1 MSTFD
6 PIRDYLNSIGQI
18 PLLTHDEEL
27 MLGRSIQTWQDN
39 RQSDNPCPRTA
50 RRGKRALD
58 RMVKGNLRLVV
69 SVSRKYLGRAYTI
82 TLMDLIQEGNLGLI
96 RAAER
101 FDPARGYKFST
112 YATWWIRQAMAR
124 ALAQNDR
131 IVRIPTNA
139 HDILNNLRYFV
150 WEFRQKHD
158 RMPSLQECAIESG
171 VTAESLRFYLL
182 HGNNTKSLDQTIK
195 GRKGDEDGATLLCF
209 VAADL
214 SDPLDAV
221 EISMLQ
227 DKLDDWKE
235 NLTELQLSVINRRFG
250 LEGFQPETLASISKD
265 LGVSREAV
273 RLQEQRGLRKMRLAS
288 ALSAAA

>member
-1 MSTFD
+1 
-6 PIRDYLNSIGQI
+6 
-18 PLLTHDEEL
+18 
-27 MLGRSIQTWQDN
+27 
-39 RQSDNPCPRTA
+39 
-50 RRGKRALD
+50 
-58 RMVKGNLRLVV
+58 VK
-69 SVSRKYLGRAYTI
+69 Y
-82 TLMDLIQEGNLGLI
+82 
-96 RAAER
+96 
-101 FDPARGYKFST
+101 
-112 YATWWIRQAMAR
+112 
-124 ALAQNDR
+124 
-131 IVRIPTNA
+131 
-139 HDILNNLRYFV
+139 
-150 WEFRQKHD
+150 
-158 RMPSLQECAIESG
+158 ES
-171 VTAESLRFYLL
+171 Y
-182 HGNNTKSLDQTIK
+182 TKSLDQTIK

>member
-27 MLGRSIQTWQDN
+27 MLGRSIQAWQAD
-39 RQSDNPCPRTA
+39 RQSNNPCPRIA

-69 SVSRKYLGRAYTI
+69 SVSRRYLGRAYTL
-82 TLMDLIQEGNLGLI
+82 THMDLIQEGNVGLI
-96 RAAER
+96 RAAEK

-124 ALAQNDR
+124 LLAQNDR

-150 WEFRQKHD
+150 WEFRQQHD
-158 RMPSLQECAIESG
+158 RMPSIQECAKESG
-171 VTAESLRFYLL
+171 VTVESLRYYLL
-182 HGNNTKSLDQTIK
+182 HGNNTTSLDQTIK
-195 GRKGDEDGATLLCF
+195 GRDGDKDAGTIGSC
-209 VAADL
+209 VAADAP
-214 SDPLDAV
+214 DPLDAV

-227 DKLDDWKE
+227 EKLDDWKW
-235 NLTELQLSVINRRFG
+235 NLTELQLSIINRRFG
-250 LEGFQPETLASISKD
+250 LEGHQPETLASISKD

>member
-6 PIRDYLNSIGQI
+6 SIRDYLNSIGQI
-18 PLLTHDEEL
+18 PLLTHDEEIE
-27 MLGRSIQTWQDN
+27 LGRAIQTWTIDRTTN
-39 RQSDNPCPRTA
+39 NPCPRIA

-69 SVSRKYLGRAYTI
+69 SVSRKYLGRAYTM
-82 TLMDLIQEGNLGLI
+82 THMDLIQEGNVGLI
-96 RAAER
+96 RAAEK

-124 ALAQNDR
+124 LLAQNDR

-150 WEFRQKHD
+150 WRFRQEND
-158 RMPSLQECAIESG
+158 RMPSLEECAVESG
-171 VTAESLRFYLL
+171 VTAESLRYYLL
-182 HGNNTKSLDQTIK
+182 HGNNTASLDQAIK
-195 GRKGDEDGATLLCF
+195 GRKGGEDGATLLCF
-209 VAADL
+209 VAADAA
-214 SDPLDAV
+214 DPLDAV

-227 DKLDDWKE
+227 EKLDDWKW
-235 NLTELQLSVINRRFG
+235 NLTELQLNVINRRFG
-250 LEGFQPETLASISKD
+250 LEGHQPETLASISKD

-288 ALSAAA
+288 ALKAAA

>member
-6 PIRDYLNSIGQI
+6 PIRDYLNAIGQI

-27 MLGRSIQTWQDN
+27 MLGRSIQTWKDN

-195 GRKGDEDGATLLCF
+195 GRKGAEDGATLHCF
-209 VAADL
+209 VAADAP
-214 SDPLDAV
+214 DPLDAV

-227 DKLDDWKE
+227 EKLDGWKE
-235 NLTELQLSVINRRFG
+235 NLTELQLSIINRRFG
-250 LEGFQPETLASISKD
+250 LEGHQPETLATIGRD

>member
-6 PIRDYLNSIGQI
+6 SIRDYLNSIGQI

-27 MLGRSIQTWQDN
+27 MLGRSIQAWQAD
-39 RQSDNPCPRTA
+39 RQSNNPCPRIA

-69 SVSRKYLGRAYTI
+69 SVSRKYLGRAYTM
-82 TLMDLIQEGNLGLI
+82 THMDLIQEGNVGLI
-96 RAAER
+96 RAAEK

-124 ALAQNDR
+124 LLAQNDR

-150 WEFRQKHD
+150 WRFRQEND
-158 RMPSLQECAIESG
+158 RMPSLEECAVESG
-171 VTAESLRFYLL
+171 VTAESLRYYLL
-182 HGNNTKSLDQTIK
+182 HGNNTASLDQAIK
-195 GRKGDEDGATLLCF
+195 GRKGGEDGATLLCF
-209 VAADL
+209 VAADAP
-214 SDPLDAV
+214 DPLDAV

-227 DKLDDWKE
+227 EKLDDWKW
-235 NLTELQLSVINRRFG
+235 NLTELQLNVINRRFG
-250 LEGFQPETLASISKD
+250 LEGHQPETLASISKD

-288 ALSAAA
+288 ALKAAA